1 MRLQASLAFVL
12 IAVTAAAAQAA
23 PRWPD
28 SIPWAH
34 WFSYRYDT
42 RPKNVALL
50 NDMPCS
56 VLSHPD
62 GWGGLYI
69 TNARAGAHGFF
80 IDVPDCTAP
89 AGSGWTI
96 PIFYRSRRRLP
107 DIQVTL
113 GGLLATPFRVAA
125 RPAATTTTR
134 VLALNGRLAGATA
147 WQPSGLLA
155 RWRERTPSRLD
166 SRPRFDASLAA
177 MPRFGAAPTM
187 RPSGV
192 RAALRRNPFA
202 AATPAMPQARSVA
215 PSRACCVALRPGA
228 AAAAVP
234 QHPSLKRRG

>member
-12 IAVTAAAAQAA
+12 IAVTAVAVQAA
-23 PRWPD
+23 PARPD
-28 SIPWAH
+28 STPWAH
-34 WFSYRYDT
+34 WFAYRYDT

-107 DIQVTL
+107 DVQVTL
-113 GGLLATPFRVAA
+113 GGLLATPFRVAP
-125 RPAATTTTR
+125 RPAATTTSR
-134 VLALNGRLAGATA
+134 AFALNRRVAGVAA
-147 WQPSGLLA
+147 WQPPSPLA
-155 RWRERTPSRLD
+155 HWREHTLSRPD
-166 SRPRFDASLAA
+166 SRPRFERPLAA
-177 MPRFGAAPTM
+177 MPRFGAAPIM
-187 RPSGV
+187 RPSSM
-192 RAALRRNPFA
+192 RATLRRDPFA
-202 AATPAMPQARSVA
+202 AATPATPQARSVA
-215 PSRACCVALRPGA
+215 PPRACCVVMRSRA
-228 AAAAVP
+228 AGTAVP
-234 QHPSLKRRG
+234 QHPAPKRRG